1 MVIST
6 SIMSGLILLRMSA
19 GPLLQE
25 TFITAGLSTLL
36 CNNFLMVQLL
46 ELLLCMPTSLSP
58 SNVLTFALR

>member
-19 GPLLQE
+19 SPLLQE
-25 TFITAGLSTLL
+25 TFFTAGLSPLL
-36 CNNFLMVQLL
+36 CNNFLMVQML